1 MPSGRMFF
9 WFSWDFYKSFRNLV
23 IQNTTIIFFIL
34 PAPYISESCIKIK
47 INLNFYFCTS
57 LWCLKRFYEG
67 LYKRGVKKKLIWFF
81 FFVRDF
87 VKKGQNARTLFF
99 NGLFHFFIRLKKI
112 KYRKQKCNPYKRR
125 KRKFNPYNNVRP

>member
-99 NGLFHFFIRLKKI
+99 NGLFHFCITLKKI